1 MIKLAKLSPFSPQCV
16 AMYVM
21 TSRVHAYLAFE
32 PAKNLCNE
40 QTLSVWGLMCKLQ
53 HQSMDTK
60 HHVLRRS
67 GSAPDME
74 TRQDT
79 SFVWLVI

>member
-1 MIKLAKLSPFSPQCV
+1 MIKLAKLSPFSPQRV
-16 AMYVM
+16 AMYV

-40 QTLSVWGLMCKLQ
+40 QTLFVWGLMYKLQ

-74 TRQDT
+74 MRQDV